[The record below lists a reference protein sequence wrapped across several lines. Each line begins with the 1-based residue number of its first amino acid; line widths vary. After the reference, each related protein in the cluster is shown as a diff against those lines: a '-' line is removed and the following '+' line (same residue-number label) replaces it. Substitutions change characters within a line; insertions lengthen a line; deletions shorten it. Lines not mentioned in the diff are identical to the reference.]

1 MLRAAVFDFDG
12 VLVDSE
18 PLHERAFLEVFAEL
32 GHAHDHG
39 LRFSDYYGRSDR
51 AVWVDYIARHQPGRT
66 FEDLVAAKRARFA
79 ALLAEEKPVFAGLPR
94 LLERLAPRYRLAL
107 ASGSEHPVIDQVLA
121 LEPLGRYFKV
131 KVSSEDVAR
140 GKPAPDIFLRAAEFL
155 GVAPETCC
163 VVEDSVA
170 GVAGGRAAGMQVIGI
185 TNSLP
190 AAALEAATQVVSD
203 YAEIERLLLG

>member
-1 MLRAAVFDFDG
+1 
-12 VLVDSE
+12 
-18 PLHERAFLEVFAEL
+18 
-32 GHAHDHG
+32 
-39 LRFSDYYGRSDR
+39 
-51 AVWVDYIARHQPGRT
+51 
-66 FEDLVAAKRARFA
+66 
-79 ALLAEEKPVFAGLPR
+79 
-94 LLERLAPRYRLAL
+94 
-107 ASGSEHPVIDQVLA
+107 VIDQVLA